1 MGKMIHCV
9 SDILYILIF
18 SLLITIALN
27 IQVYGQLKFENLQ
40 TFELEIDE
48 VSDLANRNYWKL
60 DPSDHELSRLFGITE
75 LRSGEEEEGH
85 YILQRPDGHYLAY
98 RNLSKDDYELLRFR
112 FENTSG
118 KTIDRVQVGLDLAVQ
133 LNGSSASDLLLQFK
147 YGNVSGSE
155 RLLNSN
161 QFRRDGGEWNKTSIN
176 TLVEDLL
183 IDPGETIEFSIKVAR
198 TEGTDPTD
206 AFALQRVELKP
217 DEFRQIE
224 MLHMADLVITEIFP
238 GSAVEGGRLHY
249 IELYNTTNE
258 TIDLRGLNLRTGD
271 HEYRVRQSV
280 EVLPYQWV
288 ILSNRD
294 IEHVGFHADLVIPGF
309 QLPAHGGMIELIQND
324 RRIMRAAY
332 DEQSGNRAWELD
344 SIYDVMDGYAS
355 LNKYRPSDR
364 QFSRDLY
371 GSPGSS
377 GSTKR
382 VFTYDVPTDQ
392 GWIMI
397 SPPGRLTSNLQ
408 DREGYWTGKENGGI
422 DRLPPGSGLLTRFT
436 PGEDAENYRLKARET
451 ESQSLVE
458 LELPEEE
465 GRWLLLGNPY
475 EKEITLSQV
484 VPENGRFESYP
495 AQVWDPVH
503 NTFLIQEPGSKI
515 EPWQAFIM
523 KNRDA
528 GSIRF
533 EWDENLTTHQKSI
546 LESRSRAI
554 QFELSLDGNRDNNL
568 EDRAAILYFH
578 EEAAHGSDPLDM
590 GKLWP
595 LFTNDDSERSSII
608 YFIGQK
614 NGDQIFLAQDA
625 RPFDIEQP
633 FELRLGHIAYNVSG
647 THTLRWP
654 EFRNIPDTWEVKI
667 TDLRSGQTVNM
678 REEQQ
683 LTFDASVNLQQRPE
697 LSDNPGVHPVN
708 TAESYE
714 RFAISVN
721 PDPFMRTTAE
731 DTDSRPD
738 RVELYQNYPN
748 PFNPATNIRFY
759 LPEQQSVVVGI
770 YNVVGQRVSQLL
782 DETLPPGE
790 HTVVW
795 DGTEMPSGIYIIHL
809 EIGNRVLTRK
819 MTLIK

>member
-1 MGKMIHCV
+1 LLHCV
-9 SDILYILIF
+9 SDILYIVIF
-18 SLLITIALN
+18 SLLISIALN
-27 IQVYGQLKFENLQ
+27 IPLYGQLKFENLQ

-75 LRSGEEEEGH
+75 LRSGSSEEGH

-98 RNLSKDDYELLRFR
+98 HNVSKDAFELFRFR

-118 KTIDRVQVGLDLAVQ
+118 KTIDRVQVGLDLAVL
-133 LNGSSASDLLLQFK
+133 LNGNSASDLLLQFQ
-147 YGNVSGSE
+147 YGSVSGSE
-155 RLLNSN
+155 RLLSSN

-176 TLVEDLL
+176 TMIEDLL
-183 IDPGETIEFSIKVAR
+183 VDPGETIEFSIKVAR
-198 TEGTDPTD
+198 AEGTGPTD
-206 AFALQRVELKP
+206 EFALQRVEIRP
-217 DEFRQIE
+217 DEFRLNEI
-224 MLHMADLVITEIFP
+224 LNTADLVITEIFP
-238 GSAVEGGRLHY
+238 GSAVEGERLHY

-258 TIDLRGLNLRTGD
+258 TIDLRGLNLRTGEHD
-271 HEYRVRQSV
+271 YRLRQSV
-280 EVLPYQWV
+280 EILPYQWAV
-288 ILSNRD
+288 ISNRE
-294 IEHVGFHADLVIPGF
+294 IEHIGFHADLVIPGF
-309 QLPAHGGMIELIQND
+309 QLPAHGGMIELIQNEQ
-324 RRIMRAAY
+324 RIMRAAY
-332 DEQSGNRAWELD
+332 DAQSGNRAWELEG
-344 SIYDVMDGYAS
+344 IYDVMDGYAS
-355 LNKYRPSDR
+355 LNKYRASDL

-371 GSPGSS
+371 GSPGSR

-382 VFTYDVPTDQ
+382 VFTYDVPSDQ
-392 GWIMI
+392 GWLMI
-397 SPPGRLTSNLQ
+397 SPPGSLISNLPEG
-408 DREGYWTGKENGGI
+408 EGYWTGKEYGGI
-422 DRLPPGSGLLTRFT
+422 DRLPPGSGLLTRFS
-436 PGEDAENYRLKARET
+436 PGEDADKYRLKARESD
-451 ESQSLVE
+451 SQSLVE
-458 LELPEEE
+458 LNLSGEA

-475 EKEITLSQV
+475 EEEITLSQV
-484 VPENGRFESYP
+484 VPENGSFESYT

-515 EPWQAFIM
+515 EPWQAFIV

-528 GSIRF
+528 ESVRF
-533 EWDENLTTHQKSI
+533 ERDENLTTHQKSI

-554 QFELSLDGNRDNNL
+554 RFELSLDGSRESNL
-568 EDRAAILYFH
+568 KDQAAILYFH
-578 EEAAHGSDPLDM
+578 EKAEHGSDPLDT

-595 LFTNDDSERSSII
+595 FFANEDYERSSII
-608 YFIGQK
+608 YFIGQE
-614 NGDQIFLAQDA
+614 NGEQIFLAQDA
-625 RPFDIEQP
+625 RPFDIDQP
-633 FELRLGHIAYNVSG
+633 FELRMGHIAYNVSG
-647 THTLRWP
+647 THTLRWQ

-667 TDLRSGQTVNM
+667 TDLKTGQTVNM

-683 LTFDASVNLQQRPE
+683 LTFDASANLQQRPE
-697 LSDNPGVHPVN
+697 LSDNPGIHPVN
-708 TAESYE
+708 TTESFE

-721 PDPFMRTTAE
+721 PDPYLRTTAQDS
-731 DTDSRPD
+731 DTRPD

-759 LPEQQSVVVGI
+759 LPEQQPVVIGV
-770 YNVVGQRVSQLL
+770 YNVVGQRVTQLL